1 MTVNLRLLLNKLFT
15 TLALLSVLLIV
26 AALIGILAPIL
37 WRGGSAVVFKDTLE
51 FRRLQLEQFGRGDRE
66 EIEREM
72 HQAAEVRQR
81 AYDLLD
87 RFSAGLDTKDLQ
99 TKVRQVHRQVVD
111 QLTNGDLS
119 TSQQRPIK
127 ALSMELRDELLEA
140 LDTDD
145 ASQAEQHLQNML
157 SHKDDPLLRQTPAQ
171 GFTAIAEQYRSVI
184 KRVDLKRRA
193 EYATALGE
201 VREELF
207 ALLGPRLGDP
217 QPALIEKQY
226 GATRCDA
233 AQQHLDRLLYAET
246 WAEQGSG
253 QSLAKVRIPRDE
265 QFAGTDM
272 AALFPLLRE
281 QSSEM
286 LLPHWTFYWQYFID
300 DNFSG
305 HYLGGCGPEIL
316 GTLLITVLSIVFA
329 LPLGVVAAA
338 HLVECAADSLFT
350 RILRTCINTLAGVP
364 SIVFGLFGLA
374 FFVIY
379 VQPRLGL
386 PPGSSILAGSLTL
399 ALLVLPVII
408 RASEEAIRSVP
419 RAYREASLSLGA
431 SRFRCF
437 VGVTLPAALPGILTG
452 LILSMSRA
460 AGETAPILFTAG
472 IAMGKI
478 PQSLAQ
484 PTRTLSYGSYDM
496 AVGDKMAAL
505 APHNQFGMVMTLV
518 AVVLILNIVAI
529 VLRGRLSKRLRG
541 L

>member
-51 FRRLQLEQFGRGDRE
+51 FRRLQLEQFGRGDPQ
-66 EIEREM
+66 EIEREV

-99 TKVRQVHRQVVD
+99 TKVRQVHTQVVE
-111 QLTNGDLS
+111 QFAGGDMDA
-119 TSQQRPIK
+119 QQRRTK
-127 ALSMELRDELLEA
+127 TLSRELRDELLEA

-145 ASQAEQHLQNML
+145 AAQAEQHLQNVL
-157 SHKDDPLLRQTPAQ
+157 SHKDDPLLRQTAAQ
-171 GFTAIAEQYRSVI
+171 GFAVIAEQYHSVI

-201 VREELF
+201 VREELC

-226 GATRCDA
+226 GATRWDA
-233 AQQHLDRLLYAET
+233 AQQHLDRLLYAES
-246 WAEQGSG
+246 WVEQGQG
-253 QSLAKVRIPRDE
+253 VANKKVRIPRDE
-265 QFAGTDM
+265 QFAGTDL

-281 QSSEM
+281 HSSEM
-286 LLPHWTFYWQYFID
+286 LLPQWTCYWQYFID

-386 PPGSSILAGSLTL
+386 PPGSSILAGALTL

-408 RASEEAIRSVP
+408 RASEEAIRAVP